1 MTSGPS
7 YEDLATTEEGGGR
20 TNVEEMKGKDV
31 LNGYEKRRLTLVYL
45 NPSIA
50 F

>member
-1 MTSGPS
+1 
-7 YEDLATTEEGGGR
+7 LTTTEGGGGLR
-20 TNVEEMKGKDV
+20 YVEEMKGKDV